1 MSEVLKEMLRRLQVK
16 QTDGL
21 VERFNQTLK
30 RMLKKVMEID
40 GKNWAHLLP
49 YVLFGVREVPHAST
63 GFPPLELLYGRR
75 LLDIAKE
82 CWESQPSPYRTI
94 IKHVD
99 QMRARVAQ
107 VWPVVREHLQQA
119 QQAQARVYNRGAQV
133 CAFLPGERV
142 LVLVP
147 SSDCRYFAKWQGP
160 YEVVTRVNEV
170 NYQAQPVPALAAR
183 IPLPE
188 VPMGD
193 HLSPSQLQDL
203 REVVWQHLDFS
214 DLPGRTNMASHDI
227 RTEPRVK
234 VQFDAYPIPSVDEL
248 IDRLGTA
255 SFIST
260 LDLTKGYWQ
269 VPLTT
274 QAREK
279 TAFVTPEGLYQYTV
293 LPFGVQSSSHLP
305 AVNGQDSPAPPMVC
319 RGLYR
324 RHRDPQ

>member
-234 VQFDAYPIPSVDEL
+234 
-248 IDRLGTA
+248 
-255 SFIST
+255 
-260 LDLTKGYWQ
+260 
-269 VPLTT
+269 
-274 QAREK
+274 
-279 TAFVTPEGLYQYTV
+279 
-293 LPFGVQSSSHLP
+293 SSSHLP